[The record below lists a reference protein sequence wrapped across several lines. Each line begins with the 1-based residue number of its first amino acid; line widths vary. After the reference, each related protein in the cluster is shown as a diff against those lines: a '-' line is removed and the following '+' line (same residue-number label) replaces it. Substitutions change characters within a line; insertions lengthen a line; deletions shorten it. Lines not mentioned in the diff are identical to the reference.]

1 MQRIGFLHTS
11 LRRGKV
17 FQAKKKSDDDS
28 DPPVKKPIKRSKLV
42 SSSSPSPKSEPKL
55 SKTKA
60 TLNIPTTED
69 VFPDIDKGDDSIDSE
84 EIDMDVLRSLLA
96 KVTATKAMLPPPG
109 VATPLIPSKAKMA
122 SPKRG
127 RPSTKLIVPELDS
140 EQSDVSNIISEEE
153 LQEALREME
162 SSEDFNFNLDMD
174 DFLDEDAQID
184 LESDLDVPDS
194 ENFLRAVSSEDPLVG
209 LRVPKADK
217 LGVSTKIDG
226 KVGIDDLDDDE
237 LDTEEEEELPDED
250 DDYLAALDRRRDLLG
265 DDEDLL
271 LDDVIGSK
279 QLAALEVDEEEED
292 EVRKPMLLFI
302 VPILNLLLNQ
312 DEDEDDVDVDDEA
325 STEWS
330 KKRRPTKLSKPEP
343 GSGRKSFNDEKGSA
357 KGKRAAEPD
366 ALIVDGVELKGEVGS
381 CFSLN
386 QSVQSPLTQ

>member
-28 DPPVKKPIKRSKLV
+28 DPPAKKPIKRSKLA
-42 SSSSPSPKSEPKL
+42 SSSSPSTKSVPKL

-60 TLNIPTTED
+60 TLNVPTTED

-84 EIDMDVLRSLLA
+84 ETDMDVLRSILE
-96 KVTATKAMLPPPG
+96 KVNAILSPPG

-194 ENFLRAVSSEDPLVG
+194 ENFLRAVSPEDPLVG

-330 KKRRPTKLSKPEP
+330 KKRRSTKLSKPEP

-381 CFSLN
+381 CSSLN
-386 QSVQSPLTQ
+386 QAVLSPLTQ